1 MRDMIRLTTL
11 RAACGGL
18 LSLAL
23 ANAGV
28 AATAVPSAAAPDT
41 ELITSGTTEWRYL
54 DDGTD
59 PADGLP
65 GRTDWTAAD
74 FDDTAWQTAAGS
86 FGALRGEKKALSG
99 GHTPDNLLTQ
109 YKDGTVENHEAFF
122 FRTTIDVDAA
132 DLEGDKQLTGS
143 VLYDD
148 AAAVF
153 VNGEKIAGFD
163 DGGID
168 YPADGEGRNLVYGG
182 SNSSAPKTGRID
194 VDADVLTAGENT
206 IAVQLHQGRAT
217 SSDIYLDVAD
227 LSLSAPEEKPVHHSL
242 LLGIGSDPSERY
254 ISWFTTS
261 GVDESVQ
268 FAPGEHTEMPADAQS
283 VAPVTRGTSAVAGE
297 EYVHATL
304 TGLKPGTYSYRVG
317 SEAGGWTD
325 IEQFR
330 VYENTLEHEF
340 TFMGDAQIGASGNVE
355 KDRAGWQA
363 TLDAANEMYPN
374 AQFMYS
380 AGDQVQTYAG
390 DAGEYRAY
398 LDPKQMRTQASAQTL
413 GNHDYNR
420 TKIQELYGQHFHQP
434 NMWGGDPS
442 KGTYW
447 FKYNGVLHLNISTED
462 RGRYDDYRAYLEQII
477 AEQSHD
483 THWTV
488 LTFHR
493 SIFSSGATHSQSL
506 TTKGLREGIAPI
518 VKDLDID
525 LVLAGH
531 DHSYTRTHLMHGT
544 TPVLPE
550 GDGAGAAA
558 EYAAT
563 PDTNPDD
570 GHDIVHPKDGQVI
583 YITANSSSGSKYYE
597 LVPDGLVPW
606 KYTNSQNYTPQ
617 FTNVDV
623 KECSITSTTMT
634 HTGDQVDKVE
644 LVKDKSAPTITH
656 PGDTTVRLGADFD
669 PMAGVEVSDACSDV
683 TVSDITVTGEVD
695 TSTPGDYEL
704 SYTVTDSSGNEA
716 KATRTI
722 TVAAGDDPTEK
733 PTDDPTGEPTDDPT
747 DPSDDPSEPSEDPT
761 DPSDDPTDSVRE
773 LTVTPETITAADFV
787 KDGAVEIV
795 ARGCTSGSTATVTV
809 EPEGSGVTA
818 FTDTATAD
826 ETGAAAFAIYGENA
840 ETPEAYVG
848 SYDVTVRCEGG
859 DDLTGR
865 FTVVAA
871 DDGDDDGSDDDGR
884 DDNGKDDDG
893 QGGGDRGGDDR
904 RDDRDRDSDGRELP
918 RTGSDIGW
926 ALAAGGGLV
935 ALGAGVFALARR
947 RTNLS

>member
-1 MRDMIRLTTL
+1 MAQLTSL
-11 RAACGGL
+11 RAACAGL
-18 LSLAL
+18 LSAAL
-23 ANAGV
+23 ATAGM
-28 AATAVPSAAAPDT
+28 AAAGLATAAPAHAAPTT
-41 ELITSGTTEWRYL
+41 ELISSGSTEWRYL

-59 PADGLP
+59 PADGLTE
-65 GRTDWTAAD
+65 RTGWTAAD
-74 FDDTAWQTAAGS
+74 FDDSAWPIAAGS
-86 FGALRGEKKALSG
+86 FGALHGELQPLSG

-109 YKDGTVENHEAFF
+109 HKHGSTENHEAFF
-122 FRTTIDVDAA
+122 FRTTVDVTAA
-132 DLEGDKQLTGS
+132 DLDSQKRLTGS
-143 VLYDD
+143 ILYDD
-148 AAAVF
+148 AAAVY

-163 DGGID
+163 DAGIS
-168 YPADGEGRNLVYGG
+168 YPSEGEGRNLVYGG
-182 SNSSAPKTGRID
+182 SNASAPKTGTID
-194 VDADVLTAGENT
+194 VAADVLTAGENT
-206 IAVQLHQGRAT
+206 IAVQLQQGRAT

-227 LSLSAPEEKPVHHSL
+227 LTLSAPEEKPVHHSL
-242 LLGIGSDPSERY
+242 LLGIGADPSERY
-254 ISWFTTS
+254 ISWFTSS

-268 FAPGEHTEMPADAQS
+268 IAAGAHTEMPADAQT

-297 EYVHATL
+297 EYVHATV

-330 VYENTLEHEF
+330 VYENTLEHQF

-355 KDRAGWQA
+355 KDAAGWQA
-363 TLDAANEMYPN
+363 TLDAANTMYPD

-390 DAGEYRAY
+390 DAGEYRGY
-398 LDPKQMRTQASAQTL
+398 LVPEQMRTQASAQTL

-434 NMWGGDPS
+434 NMWDGDPS

-493 SIFSSGATHSQSL
+493 SIYSSGTTHSQSL
-506 TTKGLREGIAPI
+506 TTKGLRDGIAPI

-531 DHSYTRTHLMHGT
+531 DHSYTRTHLMDGT
-544 TPVLPE
+544 EPVLPE
-550 GDGAGAAA
+550 GDGAGAEGAG
-558 EYAAT
+558 YAAT

-570 GHDIVHPKDGQVI
+570 GHDVVYPKDGQVI
-583 YITANSSSGSKYYE
+583 YITANSSSGSKYYD
-597 LVPDGLVPW
+597 LVPDAMVPW
-606 KYTNSQNYTPQ
+606 KHLNNQNYTPQ

-644 LVKDKSAPTITH
+644 LVKDGEAPTITH

-683 TVSDITVTGEVD
+683 TAGDITVTGDVD
-695 TSTPGDYEL
+695 TSAPGDYEL
-704 SYTVTDSSGNEA
+704 TYTVTDSSGNEA
-716 KATRTI
+716 TATRTI

-733 PTDDPTGEPTDDPT
+733 PTDDPTG
-747 DPSDDPSEPSEDPT
+747 PSDDPSDPSEDPT
-761 DPSDDPTDSVRE
+761 DPSEDPTDSVRE

-787 KDGAVEIV
+787 TDGAVEIV
-795 ARGCTSGSTATVTV
+795 ARGCTPGSTATVTV
-809 EPEGSGVTA
+809 EPEGSGVAA

-826 ETGAAAFAIYGENA
+826 ETGAAAFTVYGENA
-840 ETPEAYVG
+840 EAPEAYIG
-848 SYDVTVRCEGG
+848 SYDVTVRCAGG

-865 FTVVAA
+865 FSVVAE
-871 DDGDDDGSDDDGR
+871 DDGDDEGSDDGR
-884 DDNGKDDDG
+884 DDDGRDDDG
-893 QGGGDRGGDDR
+893 QGGGDRDDDGTR
-904 RDDRDRDSDGRELP
+904 EDRNRDSDGRELP
-918 RTGSDIGW
+918 RTGSDITW

-935 ALGAGVFALARR
+935 ALGAGVFVLARR
-947 RTNLS
+947 RTNLT

>member
-1 MRDMIRLTTL
+1 M
-11 RAACGGL
+11 
-18 LSLAL
+18 
-23 ANAGV
+23 
-28 AATAVPSAAAPDT
+28 
-41 ELITSGTTEWRYL
+41 
-54 DDGTD
+54 
-59 PADGLP
+59 
-65 GRTDWTAAD
+65 
-74 FDDTAWQTAAGS
+74 
-86 FGALRGEKKALSG
+86 
-99 GHTPDNLLTQ
+99 
-109 YKDGTVENHEAFF
+109 
-122 FRTTIDVDAA
+122 
-132 DLEGDKQLTGS
+132 
-143 VLYDD
+143 
-148 AAAVF
+148 
-153 VNGEKIAGFD
+153 
-163 DGGID
+163 
-168 YPADGEGRNLVYGG
+168 
-182 SNSSAPKTGRID
+182 
-194 VDADVLTAGENT
+194 
-206 IAVQLHQGRAT
+206 
-217 SSDIYLDVAD
+217 
-227 LSLSAPEEKPVHHSL
+227 
-242 LLGIGSDPSERY
+242 
-254 ISWFTTS
+254 
-261 GVDESVQ
+261 
-268 FAPGEHTEMPADAQS
+268 
-283 VAPVTRGTSAVAGE
+283 
-297 EYVHATL
+297 
-304 TGLKPGTYSYRVG
+304 
-317 SEAGGWTD
+317 
-325 IEQFR
+325 
-330 VYENTLEHEF
+330 
-340 TFMGDAQIGASGNVE
+340 
-355 KDRAGWQA
+355 
-363 TLDAANEMYPN
+363 
-374 AQFMYS
+374 
-380 AGDQVQTYAG
+380 
-390 DAGEYRAY
+390 
-398 LDPKQMRTQASAQTL
+398 
-413 GNHDYNR
+413 
-420 TKIQELYGQHFHQP
+420 
-434 NMWGGDPS
+434 
-442 KGTYW
+442 
-447 FKYNGVLHLNISTED
+447 
-462 RGRYDDYRAYLEQII
+462 
-477 AEQSHD
+477 
-483 THWTV
+483 

-531 DHSYTRTHLMHGT
+531 DHSYTRTHLMDGT

-563 PDTNPDD
+563 PDANPDD

-606 KYTNSQNYTPQ
+606 KHTNSQNYTPQ

-893 QGGGDRGGDDR
+893 QGGGDRDGDGE

-947 RTNLS
+947 RTSLS